1 MQKLFKI
8 EIFSSTFEFKDFSV
22 IDKPTISF
30 DYLTLEN
37 NEITVLKKIN
47 ASKGDYVNITD
58 IHNNSIYQGIV
69 ADITFNKN
77 TSSLTLRPLLS
88 ILDVMVDFDRTDL
101 TTMSLEDFLG
111 RIITNTYMINSD
123 ALQNISIDIT
133 EKTTTL
139 NAKLNLKDNVH
150 NLYEICLLA
159 FNLYGVVVSANLMP
173 QAKKI
178 NIEIGKIE
186 SNGLA
191 IELDLHNILDKNI
204 VIGDDYGA
212 LNKVK
217 FINKADETQTATYYL
232 TTDGTISTNNINRI
246 SPVFF
251 TTEYIESDVFVDDA
265 FNRANELLSATKYNN
280 LIEVTCRTD
289 DKLINPLK
297 MKIGDKVTLITANKV
312 YSSVMTGYELNLDII
327 TLVFGS
333 IRLELTKK
341 LILERRK

>member
-47 ASKGDYVNITD
+47 ASKGDYANITD
-58 IHNNSIYQGIV
+58 MHNNSIYQGIV
-69 ADITFNKN
+69 ADITLNKN

-101 TTMSLEDFLG
+101 VTMSLENFIA
-111 RIITNTYMINSD
+111 RIIINTYKTNLDI
-123 ALQNISIDIT
+123 LQNINIDINVNT
-133 EKTTTL
+133 STL

-159 FNLYGVVVSANLMP
+159 FNLYGVVVSAQLMP
-173 QAKKI
+173 QDKKI
-178 NIEIGKIE
+178 DIGISKIA
-186 SNGLA
+186 SNYLT

-217 FINKADETQTATYYL
+217 FINKADESQAITYYL
-232 TTDGTISTNNINRI
+232 STSGVISTDDTNRI

-251 TTEYIESDVFVDDA
+251 TTEYIESDIFVDDA
-265 FNRANELLSATKYNN
+265 LNRANELLSATKYNN

-289 DKLINPLK
+289 DRLICPLQ
-297 MKIGDKVTLITANKV
+297 MKIGDKVTLITTNKV
-312 YSSVMTGYELNLDII
+312 YSSVMT
-327 TLVFGS
+327 
-333 IRLELTKK
+333 
-341 LILERRK
+341 